1 MYIVENMV
9 YIINDYDAVS
19 LYPTTMVLNN
29 IRNYLI
35 NDFDAM
41 SLYPFAMMNVFHI

>member
-1 MYIVENMV
+1 MV
-9 YIINDYDAVS
+9 NFINDYDAVS

-29 IRNYLI
+29 LRNYLI

-41 SLYPFAMMNVFHI
+41 SLYPVAMMNAFHI